1 MSPNKSDYHGLIDM
15 PAKSPASVG
24 SSTATRQESF
34 AACFGK
40 QPISQFALLG
50 TAGTLMPAQA
60 SERKHHGW
68 RLRGLETT
76 KTIAQICNAVMLLY
90 ITIGVDKKNMTS
102 VSEPIQ
108 RQARTIAN
116 IKCNDSD
123 PSHKNNTM
131 THHQLTR
138 AND

>member
-1 MSPNKSDYHGLIDM
+1 
-15 PAKSPASVG
+15 
-24 SSTATRQESF
+24 
-34 AACFGK
+34 
-40 QPISQFALLG
+40 
-50 TAGTLMPAQA
+50 
-60 SERKHHGW
+60 
-68 RLRGLETT
+68 
-76 KTIAQICNAVMLLY
+76 MLLY

-108 RQARTIAN
+108 RQARTIA
-116 IKCNDSD
+116 IIECNDSD